1 MTAPLFWLNPEKG
14 VVMQMLSFAVASL
27 AVFGFA
33 AAAPR
38 FAFADTK
45 TTVSSPHVHEN
56 LAVYFI
62 HGESASGPVPL
73 TLQEALDKGSVRVLE
88 TGSVNELKIENT
100 GTEDVF
106 IQTGDIVKGGKQDR
120 VLTMSFVLPPKSGE
134 VALAAFCVERGRWSA
149 RGTENVAAFAS
160 AAEMM
165 PSREAKLA
173 MRAPRP
179 VAATATTTG
188 AAARQTDEEAA
199 ANRAQQAMEADRSY
213 SRQSEVW
220 DSVAK
225 VQSSLSAGLSADVA
239 ATPSATSLQLS
250 LENEKLKEARAAY
263 VKALQSRGEEKDDIV
278 GYVIAV
284 NGRINSADVYPSNAL
299 FRKMWPKLLV
309 AAVTEAIGSEA
320 DKAAAAPAP
329 SAAGVTEF
337 LATAEKGSAQE
348 QVVNPLSRQEVR
360 DADAALFVEARRGD
374 GAWVHRNYLAK

>member
-1 MTAPLFWLNPEKG
+1 
-14 VVMQMLSFAVASL
+14 MQMFSL
-27 AVFGFA
+27 AVTSLAIFGFA

-38 FAFADTK
+38 FAFADAK

-62 HGESASGPVPL
+62 HGESAPGPVPL

-100 GTEDVF
+100 GSEDVF

-149 RGTENVAAFAS
+149 RGEESVAAFSS
-160 AAEMM
+160 AGEMM

-179 VAATATTTG
+179 
-188 AAARQTDEEAA
+188 AAAASAAEANQETA
-199 ANRAQQAMEADRSY
+199 SNRTEQMLSANWDY
-213 SRQSEVW
+213 LRQSEVW
-220 DSVAK
+220 ASVAK
-225 VQSSLSAGLSADVA
+225 VQGALSAGLSSDVA
-239 ATPSATSLQLS
+239 STSSATSLQLS

-263 VKALQSRGEEKDDIV
+263 VKALQSQGEGKDDIV

-309 AAVTEAIGSEA
+309 AAVTEAIGSEP
-320 DKAAAAPAP
+320 DKAAAPAP

-348 QVVNPLSRQEVR
+348 QVVNPLSSQEVR

-374 GAWVHRNYLAK
+374 GAWVHRNYVAK

>member
-1 MTAPLFWLNPEKG
+1 MF
-14 VVMQMLSFAVASL
+14 SFAVASL

-38 FAFADTK
+38 FAFADSK

-62 HGESASGPVPL
+62 HGESAAGPVPL

-88 TGSVNELKIENT
+88 TGDVNELKIENT
-100 GTEDVF
+100 GSEDVF

-149 RGTENVAAFAS
+149 RGTESVAAFAS

-179 VAATATTTG
+179 AMADVAHEAH
-188 AAARQTDEEAA
+188 EEGA
-199 ANRAQQAMEADRSY
+199 ANRTEQLQRANREY
-213 SRQSEVW
+213 LRQSEVW
-220 DSVAK
+220 ESVAK
-225 VQSSLSAGLSADVA
+225 VQGALSAGLNADVA
-239 ATPSATSLQLS
+239 STSSTTSLQLS

-263 VKALQSRGEEKDDIV
+263 VRALQPQGEEKDDII

-309 AAVTEAIGSEA
+309 AAVTEAIGSES

-329 SAAGVTEF
+329 SAAGVSEF
-337 LATAEKGSAQE
+337 LATAEKGNAQE
-348 QVVNPLSRQEVR
+348 QVVNPLSRQELR

-374 GAWVHRNYLAK
+374 GSWVHRNYLAK